1 MPRFLEFGEALERD
15 LVHAR
20 TFGTGAFG
28 DSALGFRVAILRSM
42 DFRVAPEAV
51 NLAIKAETQS
61 EKISDNFAQRDAPV
75 CKDFSQLLVEMSSD

>member
-28 DSALGFRVAILRSM
+28 DSALGSRIAILRSM
-42 DFRVAPEAV
+42 DFRVAPEAIKIT
-51 NLAIKAETQS
+51 AITETQS

-75 CKDFSQLLVEMSSD
+75 CKDFSQL

>member
-28 DSALGFRVAILRSM
+28 DSALGSRIAILRLVG
-42 DFRVAPEAV
+42 FRVAPEAI
-51 NLAIKAETQS
+51 NSAITETQS

-75 CKDFSQLLVEMSSD
+75 CKDFSQL